1 MNPSL
6 NPQTAAAQGREIILL
21 PRHWS
26 WLDQQP
32 RSASATLRL
41 MVEQARRD
49 TDGRFAAQAAKEQ
62 CYLFMRD
69 MAGDRPHF
77 EEACRAL
84 FAGDD
89 IRFEELIASWPMEIR
104 QQILIL
110 VARRHGG

>member
-1 MNPSL
+1 MNPS
-6 NPQTAAAQGREIILL
+6 PSSQTAPAQGREIILL

-49 TDGRFAAQAAKEQ
+49 VDGRFAAQAAKEQ

-69 MAGDRPHF
+69 MAGDRPYF
-77 EEACRAL
+77 EDACRAL
-84 FAGDD
+84 FADD
-89 IRFEELIASWPMEIR
+89 DVRFEALIASWPMEIR
-104 QQILIL
+104 QQIHTLA
-110 VARRHGG
+110 ARRHGG